1 MEPIDQTLVT
11 ACRSRGLRVTPQRI
25 AVYRVVAGTTT
36 HPAVET
42 IWREVRRVLPA
53 ISLDTVYRTLDSL
66 VELGLVG
73 RLGALDKTRFDGV
86 TAAHDHFICLKCG
99 RIADVAQVHPP
110 ALPALDPAV
119 GVVRTASLQLW
130 GVCRSCRSSEET
142 GKAENTS
149 KSDAG
154 GAAGQRK

>member
-1 MEPIDQTLVT
+1 METVDQTLVT

-25 AVYRVVAGTTT
+25 AVYRAVAGSTA

-66 VELGLVG
+66 VALGLVG

-86 TAAHDHFICLKCG
+86 TAAHDHFICTKCG
-99 RIADVAQVHPP
+99 RITDVACVHPGP
-110 ALPALDPAV
+110 LPELNAAV
-119 GVVRTASLQLW
+119 GEVRSATLQLW
-130 GVCRSCRSSEET
+130 GICRSCRDGGAGEECRIP
-142 GKAENTS
+142 GNG
-149 KSDAG
+149 G
-154 GAAGQRK
+154 GAAAVREK